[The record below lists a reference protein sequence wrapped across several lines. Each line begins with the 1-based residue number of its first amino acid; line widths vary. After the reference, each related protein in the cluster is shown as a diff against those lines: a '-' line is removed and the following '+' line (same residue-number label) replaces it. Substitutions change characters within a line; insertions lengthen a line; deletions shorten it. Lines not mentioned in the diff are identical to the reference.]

1 MKVELKKDYINLH
14 VAIEAETSVVVKGIL
29 IFFNMCT
36 LAIIV
41 LSLVDWLL
49 ALFVIGV
56 LLMFLSGWLTL
67 WYGFGKEKL
76 VITSK
81 SISYQYQY
89 GFYTTK
95 MDSQPLRRALNISLA
110 PSRERNG
117 LEYFNVIFE
126 TYNEQNV
133 PEEIYRT
140 ALAINR
146 AEFATLKRA
155 IRTLYFERVDL
166 NHHMQPYILN

>member
-14 VAIEAETSVVVKGIL
+14 VIIEAETSKVVRGIL
-29 IFFNMCT
+29 IFFNVCT
-36 LAIIV
+36 LAIV
-41 LSLVDWLL
+41 LISVVDWLL
-49 ALFVIGV
+49 ALLVIGV
-56 LLMFLSGWLTL
+56 LLMALFGWLTL

-81 SISYQYQY
+81 SIGYRYQY

-95 MDSQPLRRALNISLA
+95 MESQPIRRALNISLA

-126 TYNEQNV
+126 TYNQHNV

-146 AEFATLKRA
+146 AEFATLKQS
-155 IRTLYFERVDL
+155 IRTLYFERVDP
-166 NHHMQPYILN
+166 NHHLQPYILN

>member
-14 VAIEAETSVVVKGIL
+14 VVIEAETSKIVKGIL
-29 IFFNMCT
+29 IFFNVCS
-36 LAIIV
+36 LAVVV
-41 LSLVDWLL
+41 LSVFDWLL
-49 ALFVIGV
+49 ALLVIGV
-56 LLMFLSGWLTL
+56 LLMSLFGWLTL

-76 VITSK
+76 IITSK

-95 MDSQPLRRALNISLA
+95 MESQPLRRALNISLA

-126 TYNEQNV
+126 TYNQQNV

-140 ALAINR
+140 SLAINR
-146 AEFATLKRA
+146 AEFAILKRS
-155 IRTLYFERVDL
+155 IRSLYFERVDP
-166 NHHMQPYILN
+166 NHHIQPYILN

>member
-14 VAIEAETSVVVKGIL
+14 VAIEAETSKVVKGIL

-36 LAIIV
+36 LAIVV

-56 LLMFLSGWLTL
+56 LLMSLFGWLTL

-95 MDSQPLRRALNISLA
+95 VESQPLRRALNISLA

-140 ALAINR
+140 SLAINR

-166 NHHMQPYILN
+166 SHHMQPYILN